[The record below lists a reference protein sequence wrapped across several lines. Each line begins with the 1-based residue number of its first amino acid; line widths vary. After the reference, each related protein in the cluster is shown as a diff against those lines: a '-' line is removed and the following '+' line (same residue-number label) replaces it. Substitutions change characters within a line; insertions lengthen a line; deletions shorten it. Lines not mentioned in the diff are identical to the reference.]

1 MRRELD
7 TQIVSGFLKNVQI
20 YIYIEN
26 IKLSKEYQTMQLRIK
41 VIQYTHY

>member
-20 YIYIEN
+20 YIYIESM
-26 IKLSKEYQTMQLRIK
+26 KLSNRQTNASGVSRGGTGTM
-41 VIQYTHY
+41 